1 MFKMVQWRA
10 DLDLAEFYAT
20 ADSKG
25 FHNNSSQHMLVDC
38 FKNERESQT
47 WILYYNEVAV
57 GSVACHS
64 IDILEP
70 NAYRICART
79 CVFTDKLPYTSI
91 RTRGYTIQQHQNV
104 TAQFFIPACKEW
116 AGRDKNLYISSN
128 ALDTG
133 SQRLVHKIYCP
144 ALEEKGTLE
153 RAFEKEYRGA
163 VQTFWRLNVEK
174 FYEQLSLHPRWN

>member
-1 MFKMVQWRA
+1 MIPWSSE
-10 DLDLAEFYAT
+10 LDLTEFYKT
-20 ADSKG
+20 AAQKG
-25 FHNNSSQHMLVDC
+25 FTNNSDRRMLVDC
-38 FKNERESQT
+38 FKNERESQV
-47 WILYYNEVAV
+47 WILYYNAVAI

-64 IDILEP
+64 LDILES

-79 CVFTDKLPYTSI
+79 CVFTDMTPIHNITS
-91 RTRGYTIQQHQNV
+91 TRGYTIQQHQNI
-104 TAQFFIPACKEW
+104 TAQFFIPACIEW

-128 ALDTG
+128 SLDVG

-153 RAFEKEYRGA
+153 RAYEKEYRGA

-174 FYEQLSLHPRWN
+174 FYEQLDQLPRWV